1 MVMRFDPFR
10 DLDRLTNDVWGANSR
25 RAAASANAMPIDA
38 YRQGDRFYVHF
49 DLPGV
54 ELSSV
59 DLTVEKNVLTVR
71 AERSW
76 QWGDDVELVVAE
88 RPQGSFTR
96 QLFLAET
103 LDSERIEAN
112 YDKGVLTVSIPVA
125 EAAKPRKVEISSNG
139 GGSTAISAQSTET
152 RQPASN

>member
-25 RAAASANAMPIDA
+25 RAAATANAMPIDA

-54 ELSSV
+54 DPSSV

-71 AERSW
+71 SERSW

-103 LDSERIEAN
+103 LDSERIEAT

-125 EAAKPRKVEISSNG
+125 EAAKPRKVEIAQQGNG
-139 GGSTAISAQSTET
+139 RAQAITADSH
-152 RQPASN
+152 

>member
-10 DLDRLTNDVWGANSR
+10 DLDRLSQDLWGSNSR
-25 RAAASANAMPIDA
+25 RAAATANAMPIDA
-38 YRQGDRFYVHF
+38 YRQGDRFVVHF

-54 ELSSV
+54 DPSSV

-76 QWGDDVELVVAE
+76 SWGDDVEIVAAE
-88 RPQGSFTR
+88 RPQGSYTR

-103 LDSERIEAN
+103 LDVDRIDAH
-112 YDKGVLTVSIPVA
+112 YDQGVLTVSIPVA
-125 EAAKPRKVEISSNG
+125 EAAKPRKVEIGVQADANSRAQAI
-139 GGSTAISAQSTET
+139 TADSH
-152 RQPASN
+152 